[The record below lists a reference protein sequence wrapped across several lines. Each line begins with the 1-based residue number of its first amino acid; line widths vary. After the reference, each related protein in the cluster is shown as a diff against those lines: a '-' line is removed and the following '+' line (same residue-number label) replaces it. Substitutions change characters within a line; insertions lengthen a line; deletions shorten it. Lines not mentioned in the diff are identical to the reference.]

1 MYIHVKVVAG
11 SSKEAFEKIDDTHFR
26 IWVKEVAKHNAAN
39 NRVFEILKERLATP
53 VVRLV
58 GGAHSPGKLFSIS
71 E

>member
-11 SSKEAFEKIDDTHFR
+11 SSKEAFEKIDETHFR
-26 IWVKEVAKHNAAN
+26 IWVREQAKNNLAN
-39 NRVFEILKERLATP
+39 NRVIEILKVKLQTS